1 MRPDPPI
8 VLRGIAMAMLADLPP
23 DIRTPFGQSTAG
35 IAGTLSLIV
44 AEEFDRMADRLAAE
58 NEAVAAILREATE
71 LVPGLAGRI
80 KEALERVTPSNL
92 RVSSFQAVNDRLW
105 GLLIEVHAA
114 LEEVRTTEAEA
125 LLERIWAELE
135 ASTRRREVQL
145 PGR

>member
-1 MRPDPPI
+1 
-8 VLRGIAMAMLADLPP
+8 MAMLADLPP

-35 IAGTLSLIV
+35 IAGTLTLIV

-58 NEAVAAILREATE
+58 NKAVAGILREATA
-71 LVPGLAGRI
+71 LLPGLAGRI
-80 KEALERVTPSNL
+80 EEALESMTPSDL
-92 RVSSFQAVNDRLW
+92 RVSSFQAVNDRLR

-114 LEEVRTTEAEA
+114 LEERGTAEGQA
-125 LLERIWAELE
+125 LVERIWAELE